1 QWLTFQMNEFSPYLG
16 MTPYRPTVPIRMQY
30 MKPLKVIF
38 AIATLAASS
47 LAMAESGGDRTF
59 AKMELARQTSSG
71 ATLVAQKSDGS
82 APAAEL
88 QRSAIKHEKC

>member
-1 QWLTFQMNEFSPYLG
+1 
-16 MTPYRPTVPIRMQY
+16 

-71 ATLVAQKSDGS
+71 VLPLT
-82 APAAEL
+82 EN
-88 QRSAIKHEKC
+88 